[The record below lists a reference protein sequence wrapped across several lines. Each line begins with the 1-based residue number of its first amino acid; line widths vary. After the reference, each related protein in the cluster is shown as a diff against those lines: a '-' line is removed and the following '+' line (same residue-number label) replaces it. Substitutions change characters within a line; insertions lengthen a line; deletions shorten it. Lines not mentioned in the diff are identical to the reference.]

1 MDRMQ
6 ATRLRIV
13 HRDHV
18 APCFDYAPDE
28 ALVVAQVDVVEG
40 RDCGVLAH
48 CGDSPLC
55 DTH

>member
-1 MDRMQ
+1 MDQMQ

-28 ALVVAQVDVVEG
+28 AFVVAQVDVVEG